1 MQPKAITGFKLQS
14 ADCFR
19 RGFAVLLANLKSETF
34 NLNSHHFVTFAVC
47 DPCFL
52 KTRVAE
58 NSPSL

>member
-1 MQPKAITGFKLQS
+1 LQS

-52 KTRVAE
+52 KTRVGE